1 MNVIVKYD
9 WPLHFLAL
17 LFLFKKIGWLIS
29 CFLSTS
35 GDLNQKFC
43 PKDYRS
49 MEANL
54 SLKIEQSFKILE
66 EGRIYSLDVLR
77 LHGSF
82 SYYIMLRRT
91 ISFKYQLYKLM

>member
-9 WPLHFLAL
+9 WHGATTFPCIAFS
-17 LFLFKKIGWLIS
+17 FKKIGWLIS

-66 EGRIYSLDVLR
+66 GGCIYSFDVLR

-82 SYYIMLRRT
+82 SYYTEPNL
-91 ISFKYQLYKLM
+91 